1 MNVFCHPHESGVAD
15 IWPDRKSGLSKKS
28 FDRLIGAQGVGD
40 DSACAEFAC
49 SALENI
55 EQQCAE
61 TLPLPTVGHGK
72 GNFTLGCV
80 AHHSVTGFCDD
91 RADAVDLN
99 LRDQNC
105 LIPQVEAAQPVEFR
119 R

>member
-15 IWPDRKSGLSKKS
+15 IWPDRKSGLSKKP
-28 FDRLIGAQGVGD
+28 FDRLIGAQGIGD
-40 DSACAEFAC
+40 DRARPEFAC
-49 SALENI
+49 SAFENI

-61 TLPLPTVGHGK
+61 PLPLPTVGDGK

-80 AHHSVTGFCDD
+80 AQHSVTRFCDD

-99 LRDQNC
+99 FRDQNY
-105 LIPQVEAAQPVEFR
+105 LIPEVEVAQPLEFR